1 MQNSRVEDLPLS
13 KQIAYAVGQF
23 GWSTIVN
30 ILGVQ
35 LVFFYSPPADAGIPR
50 FLPDFT
56 ILVVITTVVL
66 LTVSGRLFDAAVRT
80 AAWECGSEA

>member
-35 LVFFYSPPADAGIPR
+35 LQYAGRDELCQPAVGVGQVHQQENRHIIDQT
-50 FLPDFT
+50 FL
-56 ILVVITTVVL
+56 
-66 LTVSGRLFDAAVRT
+66 
-80 AAWECGSEA
+80 